1 MLNFIKFS
9 KYCVVFSI
17 ILTLVGIGAFIY
29 HGTVSKDGFLVMDQ
43 EFKGG
48 STIEVNIGKQFN
60 THDIATI
67 VKKAT
72 GVEPTVQTLGV
83 NQQKV
88 AIKTT
93 VLTQK
98 QINEVLTGIKT
109 KYNLKEDIT
118 KVADRIQTVEPTIG
132 KEIWGRGLMAVAI
145 SSIIILLYLAY
156 RFRAMAGLSAGT
168 TAVVALLHDAFIMF
182 TVYSL
187 LRIPVNSTFIA
198 AVLTVLGYS
207 IHDTIIVY
215 DRIRENQGLMRKL
228 TPEELANKSIGQTL
242 TRSINTV
249 ITVLICVVTLYIYGY
264 ISGIQSIKEFTL
276 PLIIGLISGTY
287 SSIFIASPLWVWWKN
302 AQNKADTAK
311 RKSPKVKPI

>member
-9 KYCVVFSI
+9 KYCVIFSI
-17 ILTLVGIGAFIY
+17 VLTLVGIAAFIY
-29 HGTVSKDGFLVMDQ
+29 HGMVLKDGFLVMDQ

-48 STIEVNIGKQFN
+48 STIEVTIGKSFN
-60 THDIATI
+60 THDIADI
-67 VKKAT
+67 VKKAA
-72 GVEPTVQTLGV
+72 GVEPTVQTLGA

-98 QINEVLTGIKT
+98 QINDILTGIKT

-132 KEIWGRGLMAVAI
+132 KEIWGRGLMAVAL
-145 SSIIILLYLAY
+145 SSVIILLYLAY
-156 RFRAMAGLSAGT
+156 RFRTMAGLSSGT

-215 DRIRENQGLMRKL
+215 DRIRENQRLLRKL

-249 ITVLICVVTLYIYGY
+249 VTVLICVVTLYIFGY
-264 ISGIQSIKEFTL
+264 INGIQSIKEFTL
-276 PLIIGLISGTY
+276 PLIIGMVSGAY
-287 SSIFIASPLWVWWKN
+287 SSVFIASPLWVWWQN
-302 AQNKADTAK
+302 AVNKANTTKKKSSKAK
-311 RKSPKVKPI
+311 LA